1 MNKQQAYNAFWR
13 QFGVLAFEENTVP
26 DEQTIQKLIDAGV
39 AESRF
44 PYITYQVLTGDLDS
58 VLTPSAS
65 LWDRSNSFE
74 KVDLLANEIAEA
86 IARMTPIKVDE
97 GRMFIAQGSP
107 FAQHMSEE
115 GDLSIRRNVL
125 TLNVEFLSSY

>member
-26 DEQTIQKLIDAGV
+26 DEETIQKLIDAGV

-74 KVDLLANEIAEA
+74 KIDLLANEIAKA

-97 GRMFIAQGSP
+97 GRMFITQGSP

-115 GDLSIRRNVL
+115 GDLSMRRNVL
-125 TLNVEFLSSY
+125 ALNVEFLSSY

>member
-26 DEQTIQKLIDAGV
+26 DEETIQKLIDAGV

-74 KVDLLANEIAEA
+74 KIDLLANEIAEA

-97 GRMFIAQGSP
+97 GRMFITQGSP